1 MLGWL
6 LALLAALVAIF
17 WLLGG
22 TDGSSTSIEGGQLL
36 YVGGLAALL
45 LLYMTSLGADY
56 RGRALK
62 ALSHAA
68 VWLVLGLILV
78 AGYAYREEFKSV
90 AYRVAGEVLP
100 AGQVIVTGNGEAGE
114 RSVRIRRRENGHF
127 SVRAEVNGQVMRLL
141 VDTGASAVVL
151 KVSDAKRVG
160 INTDALNYSVPV
172 QTANGKAYS
181 APVRLRSVGIG
192 PIVLNDIEAL
202 VAKPGSLNESLLGMS
217 FLKRLRS
224 YEFSGD
230 FLTIR
235 G

>member
-6 LALLAALVAIF
+6 LALLATLVAIF

-22 TDGSSTSIEGGQLL
+22 TDGTSTPIEGGQLL

-45 LLYMTSLGADY
+45 LLYMSSLGSDY

-90 AYRVAGEVLP
+90 AYRIAGEVLP
-100 AGQVIVTGNGEAGE
+100 AGQVIVIDNGASGE
-114 RSVRIRRRENGHF
+114 RSVRIRRQDSGHF
-127 SVRAEVNGQVMRLL
+127 TVRAEVNGQAMRLL

-151 KVSDAKRVG
+151 KVSDAKRIG
-160 INTDALNYSVPV
+160 IDTGALNYSVPV
-172 QTANGKAYS
+172 QTANGRTFS
-181 APVRLRSVGIG
+181 APIRLRSVAIG
-192 PIVLNDIEAL
+192 PIVLNNIEAL
-202 VAKPGSLNESLLGMS
+202 IAKPGSLNESLLGMS

-224 YEFSGD
+224 YEFTGD

>member
-6 LALLAALVAIF
+6 LVLLAALVAIF
-17 WLLGG
+17 WFLGG
-22 TDGSSTSIEGGQLL
+22 TDGASNSLGGGELL
-36 YVGGLAALL
+36 YVGGLAALVI
-45 LLYMTSLGADY
+45 LYMTSLGADY

-62 ALSHAA
+62 ALTHAG
-68 VWLVLGLILV
+68 VWLVLGLILI

-90 AYRVAGEVLP
+90 AYRIAGEVLP
-100 AGQVIVTGNGEAGE
+100 AGQVIVTRDGQAGE
-114 RSVRIRRRENGHF
+114 RSVRIRRQENGHF
-127 SVRAEVNGQVMRLL
+127 VVRAEVNGQAMRLL

-151 KVSDAKRVG
+151 RVSDAKRIG
-160 INTDALNYSVPV
+160 IDTDALNYSVPV
-172 QTANGKAYS
+172 QTANGRAFS
-181 APVRLRSVGIG
+181 APVRLRSIAIG
-192 PIVLNDIEAL
+192 PIQLNNIDAL

-224 YEFSGD
+224 YEFTGD